1 MLRSLHES
9 LFTLDHPL
17 RLPGG
22 IELGTRTTLVRLADG
37 SLFLHSP
44 GPRDEAAAREIA
56 KLGEVAHV
64 VAPNLLHNL
73 FVKDALA
80 EHPAATLHAPPGFER
95 KLPGARFETLTDA
108 APAAWTGQIDQVA
121 VRGAPRMNEIV
132 FCHRASR
139 TLLLTDL
146 CFNVRHSDSLATRLF
161 MRLNGAYGRFGPSR
175 LARFLVFQDRRAVRA
190 SVDRILA
197 LDFDRVVVPHGE
209 IVESGGAQA
218 LRDAFAGIG

>member
-1 MLRSLHES
+1 MRM
-9 LFTLDHPL
+9 
-17 RLPGG
+17 PGG

-37 SLFLHSP
+37 SLFVHSP
-44 GPRDEAAAREIA
+44 GPRDEATAREIA
-56 KLGEVAHV
+56 ALGEVAHV

-80 EHPAATLHAPPGFER
+80 QHPAATLYAPPGFER
-95 KLPGARFETLTDA
+95 KLPGLRFEVLSDA
-108 APAAWTGQIDQVA
+108 APRAWAGQIDQVA
-121 VRGAPRMNEIV
+121 IQGAPRMNEIA

-146 CFNVRHSDSLATRLF
+146 CFNVRRSDSLATRLF
-161 MRLNGAYGRFGPSR
+161 LQLNGAYGRFGPSR
-175 LARFLVFQDRRAVRA
+175 LARFVVFRDPRAVRA

-197 LDFDRVVVPHGE
+197 LDFDRVIVPHGE
-209 IVESGGAQA
+209 IVESGGAKA